1 MSVTTW
7 IVLHAGSICLLIY
20 LQSVIVLYVTCTLDI
35 CDYIFTMH
43 EKMASPYNQFLHI
56 VVEVHNTYVLF
67 SNRDS

>member
-1 MSVTTW
+1 MLEAFVYLF
-7 IVLHAGSICLLIY
+7 I

-43 EKMASPYNQFLHI
+43 EKMASPYNKFLH
-56 VVEVHNTYVLF
+56 VVEVHKTYVIF